1 MSLVG
6 TCKRGRVANYPA
18 PFERYFYFEIV
29 ILIFVVVVFGFF
41 TLAVAFGVTLT
52 LMVQEPGRSAFT
64 DVPEIEQNFFVVT
77 ATTSTTLAPFGILT
91 FAVLLIVVK
100 EVTLPFFITAT
111 FETTVGVYVLVL
123 V

>member
-6 TCKRGRVANYPA
+6 TYKRGRVANYPA
-18 PFERYFYFEIV
+18 SFERYFYFEIV
-29 ILIFVVVVFGFF
+29 ILILVVVVF
-41 TLAVAFGVTLT
+41 LDPFGVTLT
-52 LMVQEPGRSAFT
+52 LMVQEPGSSAFT
-64 DVPEIEQNFFVVT
+64 DSPDTEQNFFVVT
-77 ATTSTTLAPFGILT
+77 ATTSTTLAYGGKET